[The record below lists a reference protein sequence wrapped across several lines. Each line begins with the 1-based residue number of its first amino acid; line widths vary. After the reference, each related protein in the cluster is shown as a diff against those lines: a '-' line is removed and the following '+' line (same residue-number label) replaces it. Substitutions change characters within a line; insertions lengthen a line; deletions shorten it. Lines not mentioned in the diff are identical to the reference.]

1 MEYAM
6 NNEQIKVQT
15 NAIAEKFL
23 EHLQLPGNERIIFSG
38 KFGTGKTTFLDEFFK
53 SYKKEYFTVKLYPVH
68 YSVASNE
75 DIFEYIKFDILFQML
90 EQEEFGASIFS
101 DKELA
106 VQYTLENLHSI
117 MASLLRIIP
126 KIDKGYKQITG
137 VMENLKKSY
146 EDFKAQRNANEL
158 DPVMQF
164 LKGIAMEKGSPY
176 ENNCITDIIKKKL
189 EQVRKNGRKTV
200 LLIDDFDRIDPEH
213 TFRIL
218 NVLAS
223 QCDGEFCGG
232 RKFSFD
238 HTILVCDINN
248 IRNTFHHRYGSDT
261 DFTGYIDKF
270 YSKQIFEFDIREH
283 FRCKLNVFLS
293 PLNNN
298 NSSFYGLASSMVLLV
313 INELIKRGE
322 INLRQAHNWASLKV
336 NLKHYV
342 IGDIIMPNSDM
353 SVILLGNLAA
363 MLGEDELER
372 IINKYDALNL
382 QYNLTDSVL
391 RYPAGV
397 LFHMISHDR
406 YHFHIDSKSEYECDF
421 EGDRYFCVSQKYL
434 VYSIYVLA
442 ISKIT
447 DKNGVVERKTF
458 PFWRI
463 MKKAFEIR
471 KYYIRNGMAV

>member
-1 MEYAM
+1 M

-53 SYKKEYFTVKLYPVH
+53 SYKEEYFTVKLYPVH

-90 EQEEFGASIFS
+90 EQVEFGASIFS

-117 MASLLRIIP
+117 IASLLRIIP
-126 KIDKGYKQITG
+126 KIDKGYKQTTG
-137 VMENLKKSY
+137 VMERLKKGY

-164 LKGIAMEKGSPY
+164 MKEIAMEKGSPY
-176 ENNCITDIIKKKL
+176 ENNCITDIINKKL

-298 NSSFYGLASSMVLLV
+298 NSFFYGLASSMVLLV

-342 IGDIIMPNSDM
+342 IGDIIMPNSDL
-353 SVILLGNLAA
+353 SVILLGTLAA

-372 IINKYDALNL
+372 IIDKYDALNL
-382 QYNLTDSVL
+382 QYNLTDSDL
-391 RYPAGV
+391 RFPVGV

-421 EGDRYFCVSQKYL
+421 EGDRYFCVSQKYQ

-471 KYYIRNGMAV
+471 KYYIRNGIAV

>member
-1 MEYAM
+1 M

-270 YSKQIFEFDIREH
+270 YSKQIFEFDIREY
-283 FRCKLNVFLS
+283 FRYELNVFLS
-293 PLNNN
+293 PLGYN
-298 NSSFYGLASSMVLLV
+298 NSFLKGLASEMILPV
-313 INELIKRGE
+313 IEELIKRGE
-322 INLRQAHNWASLKV
+322 INLRQAHNWTSLKV

-342 IGDIIMPNSDM
+342 VGSIVMPDSDL
-353 SVILLGNLAA
+353 SVILLGALAA

-421 EGDRYFCVSQKYL
+421 EGDRYLCVPRGYPEF
-434 VYSIYVLA
+434 YTYMLA

-471 KYYIRNGMAV
+471 KYYIRNGKTV

>member
-1 MEYAM
+1 M

-298 NSSFYGLASSMVLLV
+298 NSFFYGLASSMVLLV

-353 SVILLGNLAA
+353 SVILLGTLAA

-372 IINKYDALNL
+372 IIDKYDALNL
-382 QYNLTDSVL
+382 QYNLTDSDL
-391 RYPAGV
+391 RLPVGV